1 MQHDSRNVAQAVL
14 TCKRQLWRIPN
25 YRFASFSSFW
35 LFHFMAVPQRS
46 VDWQPLRDAF
56 VQRSP
61 RPSYSELSAEFNV
74 PITTISICASEE
86 AWTSLRAQFLET
98 RLREADASAVLLEAI
113 KIDRTLIRTVSDL
126 ALVAL
131 NRLKHEIERL
141 TDEKAPSTNV
151 EVLNTCSFAAAN
163 FTRALKDTGVIG
175 LPKGMSAEGKELNG
189 RWNPEMLQQINVTV
203 QNLTAQTKGE
213 TVVPA
218 QVTQSDTPG
227 GSA

>member
-1 MQHDSRNVAQAVL
+1 MVFPLSSVF
-14 TCKRQLWRIPN
+14 N
-25 YRFASFSSFW
+25 YRI
-35 LFHFMAVPQRS
+35 FMAAPTRLVN
-46 VDWQPLRDAF
+46 WQPLRDAF

-61 RPSYSELSAEFNV
+61 RPTYQELSEEFNV
-74 PITTISICASEE
+74 PFGSIGVCANEE
-86 AWTSLRAQFLET
+86 AWTSLRAQYLES
-98 RLREADASAVLLEAI
+98 RLKEADAAGVLLEAI
-113 KIDRTLIRTVSDL
+113 KIDRTLIRAVSDL

-131 NRLKHEIERL
+131 SRLKHEIERL

-213 TVVPA
+213 TPGNSASIPA
-218 QVTQSDTPG
+218 D
-227 GSA
+227 AK